1 MLHALLLEGEPS
13 DKEVQLS
20 ARKGPADIDI
30 FVVAPDDASAHAAF
44 TRLFTHLRSR
54 PGAAT

>member
-1 MLHALLLEGEPS
+1 
-13 DKEVQLS
+13 VQLS

-44 TRLFTHLRSR
+44 TRLFTHLRTR
-54 PGAAT
+54 LGAAT